1 MSTILKDKILN
12 LIHNLNVKGYNKTR
26 VNNAVDEIIENAGS
40 GGGLDEGIAI
50 FSAESTMIEPAEEGE
65 SPKQGIKLLLVQG
78 KPELVDPESPYST
91 LRCVV
96 TGGMEYVISLNAIM
110 IKSGFKQYTWF
121 RDNSDLLNLKPG
133 DYILLDIEYA
143 QVHDDTPIAPFLIS
157 IYPNKAIRE
166 IFDANLISIEQIASA
181 ATFIQINNN
190 VSSNKQERPVGR
202 ITKIVNLWQGATI
215 LDDVEVYIS
224 INNEVWKYTF
234 NKPTGV
240 FTFVEV
246 VS

>member
-50 FSAESTMIEPAEEGE
+50 FSIEPTTIEPAEEGE
-65 SPKQGIKLLLVQG
+65 SPKQGMKLLLVQG
-78 KPELVDPESPYST
+78 KPEFVNPGSPYST

-96 TGGMEYVISLNAIM
+96 SGGMFATILTNIL
-110 IKSGFKQYTWF
+110 ILKSGFMEYMWF
-121 RDNSDLLNLKPG
+121 RDNSDLLNFKPG
-133 DYILLDIEYA
+133 DFLILDIDDA
-143 QVHDDTPIAPFLIS
+143 QVFDDTPIDPLLVPIYSDKS
-157 IYPNKAIRE
+157 ITAD
-166 IFDANLISIEQIASA
+166 FSDLDIEQIASI
-181 ATFIQINNN
+181 ATFIEHNN
-190 VSSNKQERPVGR
+190 VSHNKQECPIGR
-202 ITKIVNLWQGATI
+202 ITKMIYPYQDDGTLV
-215 LDDVEVYIS
+215 DVEVYIS

-234 NKPTGV
+234 NRSTSV

>member
-40 GGGLDEGIAI
+40 GGSLDEGIAI
-50 FSAESTMIEPAEEGE
+50 FSVEPTTIEPAEEGE
-65 SPKQGIKLLLVQG
+65 SPKQGMKLLLVQG
-78 KPELVDPESPYST
+78 KPELADPESPHSI
-91 LRCVV
+91 LRYVV
-96 TGGMEYVISLNAIM
+96 TGGMEYDISQDVIWL
-110 IKSGFKQYTWF
+110 KSGFMECMWF
-121 RDNSDLLNLKPG
+121 RDNSDLLNFKPG
-133 DYILLDIEYA
+133 DYILLDMEDA
-143 QVHDDTPIAPFLIS
+143 QVFDDTPIAPILAYIS
-157 IYPNKAIRE
+157 TNKSITTN
-166 IFDANLISIEQIASA
+166 FDNLSIEEIASV
-181 ATFIQINNN
+181 ATFIQNNN

-202 ITKIVNLWQGATI
+202 IIKIVNLWQGETM
-215 LDDVEVYIS
+215 LDESEVYIS

-234 NKPTGV
+234 NKSTCV